1 MTDPPT
7 PATEPTPR
15 RSRRTELATLG
26 PLAQLRAGRLPL
38 RLAWLLVGL
47 ALYGASMA
55 MVLRATLGQIPWDV
69 FHVGLG
75 THLPLSFGLTVVLV
89 GVLLLLLWIPLR
101 QPPGLGTLGNAL
113 LIGPAADLTLAV
125 LPTPED
131 WAPRI
136 GLMVAGIALNGV
148 ASAMYIGAQLGPGP
162 RDGLMTGLA
171 RTTGWSLRVVRTGL
185 EVTVIVAGVLLGG
198 TLGVATILYAL
209 AIGPLTQAFLPYLTV
224 RLADGTERP
233 PAALTA

>member
-1 MTDPPT
+1 MTTPPT
-7 PATEPTPR
+7 PATERTPR

-233 PAALTA
+233 PAAPTA

>member
-1 MTDPPT
+1 MTSPAT
-7 PATEPTPR
+7 PATERTPR

-38 RLAWLLVGL
+38 RLTWLLVGL

-113 LIGPAADLTLAV
+113 LIGPAADLTLAL

-171 RTTGWSLRVVRTGL
+171 HTTGWSLRVVRTGL

-233 PAALTA
+233 PAAPTA

>member
-1 MTDPPT
+1 MTRPPT
-7 PATEPTPR
+7 PATERTPR

-26 PLAQLRAGRLPL
+26 PLAQLGAGRLPL
-38 RLAWLLVGL
+38 RLTWLLVGL

-224 RLADGTERP
+224 RLDDSTERP
-233 PAALTA
+233 PAAPTA